1 MDVMAAFEKAVQA
14 DDAAGAAFIDAVVY
28 DFMAD
33 QGELVRKEITELY
46 AVWALD
52 RVQVAKRALG
62 RKYVTAAVEGERPSS
77 DINKATEWLNGIEKF
92 VYHAAISKG
101 EYWDIDGEQVFST
114 QPRDALGRFGR
125 GISQDAEVTMLE
137 MTGDPDRMSPTVRGA
152 FDDNNKPLPN
162 ITDKDKALV
171 ERHQGQWE
179 EATRIVSQFSRDFEG
194 KTSGVG
200 VAMTLSDDKTGV
212 MRQIVFPL
220 SDMAEEGGASGTP
233 RGRLR
238 NFKEERPRLSERILT
253 VELIPSRKATA
264 EESARV
270 AMFNTL
276 GGIGGPALASLANV
290 DNDRANTLR
299 NSLKMPTTQRDRDE
313 QKGGLLGRF
322 FNMIGAGGSVLEQVT
337 GAEKLG
343 EAARFVGTLGPQ
355 AQTVL
360 GPYVQQAAYR
370 YRGTEV
376 TPDPGIM
383 RMADANK
390 IREYWVG
397 NPALPNPAGGRPIRD
412 ASSGRA
418 ASVIRGGVMSE
429 DQLAMQVRA
438 DQASA
443 YLQTHLPDDP
453 MLARLSEESGQV
465 LPSRGVLFN
474 NKGEGI
480 TEAVGF
486 TDDHYLPFDLKNL
499 GELRGGQYVR
509 TRVNGGLTGEDIYA
523 AVTMGARQVQVVSGS
538 GVFTLEMQPDFRGA
552 RSMSD
557 KARSMH
563 DRYLKILDAVENSGL
578 YLEDVSGARQDEL
591 RREAAAEARYGGDA
605 KKIFESKLADERASM
620 NSIDSDVVAQ
630 IERNALMAVEP
641 RTMFSTVIAADLAAA
656 KKENEKAVYALK
668 GKQRRNYDD
677 TFQEMYDQ
685 AVAAKTNK
693 LRLNGQGYKV
703 ALQTLQAQFPHFI
716 RRVDSRTLNELPGVE
731 DRAQVGRT
739 RMFAED
745 RGYVE
750 PGALRAKPI
759 RAGFIGNGSV
769 VLQQKRKPKEPESTT
784 TTETTDS
791 SAPTTSS
798 GVTPPADNQNPGDAV
813 TEAASVPYTD
823 SGMGAQAAQTRDM
836 RVKALKAQIH
846 DSFKDFR
853 AIQPGM
859 RAELPVDEY
868 NPALSD
874 EDVAFWLLANMS
886 SDAVDAVLTNPGR
899 STRAIQALSNE
910 DAVRSAVSR
919 GYQPLGGQDGVATLL
934 VNPGGE
940 TTLEGVAAYVVEES
954 AKIGEMAALF
964 APLVVPSGDPATAAW
979 HTGVSA
985 QALDEI
991 KNIGDK
997 ESFNTY
1003 AGKNPEIYDQA
1014 VSLALTKSGAHTR
1027 IGTIGRVVS
1036 ERIEALKA
1044 VADGQRKYA
1053 ATDPVKDKAIRTNV
1067 GTFVSAKDWAKS
1079 GLPGAHSIAS
1089 LTAAQPQQAA
1099 MDQQRAWALAVT
1111 GRAIEA
1117 EGGDVFPKDEA
1128 RLLKPRVSKA
1138 TRVLDWEDP
1147 RSVAMRDR
1155 ISKGLPPVPLMR

>member
-1 MDVMAAFEKAVQA
+1 MDVMVAFAKAVDA
-14 DDAAGAAFIDAVVY
+14 DDAAGAAFIDAVIY

-33 QGELVRKEITELY
+33 QGELVRKELTELY
-46 AVWALD
+46 SVWALD

-62 RKYVTAAVEGERPSS
+62 RRYVSATVEGGELPE
-77 DINKATEWLNGIEKF
+77 DIHKAAEWLNGIEKF

-101 EYWDIDGEQVFST
+101 EYWNIDGAQVFSD
-114 QPRDALGRFGR
+114 QPRDARGRFGR
-125 GISQDAEVTMLE
+125 GINQNAKVRMVELA
-137 MTGDPDRMSPTVRGA
+137 GDPERMSPTVRGA
-152 FDDNNKPLPN
+152 FDDNNKPN
-162 ITDKDKALV
+162 ADMTEGDKALV

-179 EATRIVSQFSRDFEG
+179 EAQRITNEFARDFNG

-200 VAMTLSDDKTGV
+200 VAMTLSDDETGAV
-212 MRQIVFPL
+212 RQIVFPL
-220 SDMAEEGGASGTP
+220 ADMADDGGDSGTP

-238 NFKEERPRLSERILT
+238 NFKAERPRLSERILQ
-253 VELIPSRKATA
+253 VELIPSRSATP

-276 GGIGGPALASLANV
+276 GGIGGPAMASLANV
-290 DNDRANTLR
+290 DGPRASALR
-299 NSLKMPTTQRDRDE
+299 ESLKMPTNQRARDE

-322 FNMIGAGGSVLEQVT
+322 FNMIGAGGSVLEQVI

-343 EAARFVGTLGPQ
+343 QAARFVGTLGPQ

-383 RMADANK
+383 RMADESK

-418 ASVIRGGVMSE
+418 AQVIPGGTMTP
-429 DQLAMQVRA
+429 DQLAMQVQA
-438 DQASA
+438 DQVSA
-443 YLQTHLPDDP
+443 YLQTTLPSDP
-453 MLARLSEESGQV
+453 ILARLSEESGQV

-480 TEAVGF
+480 SEAIGF

-499 GELRGGQYVR
+499 GELRGGHYAR

-591 RREAAAEARYGGDA
+591 RREAAQEAKFGGNSDDIFAA
-605 KKIFESKLADERASM
+605 KLNDERAKM
-620 NSIDSDVVAQ
+620 NSIDTAEVMQ
-630 IERNALMAVEP
+630 IERNAITAVAP
-641 RTMFSTVIAADLAAA
+641 RALFSTTIAGDVDAA
-656 KKENEKAVYALK
+656 KKENEAIIYGLK

-685 AVAAKTNK
+685 AVAGKANK
-693 LRLNGQGYKV
+693 LRLNAQGYKV

-716 RRVDSRTLNELPGVE
+716 RRVDSRTLNQLPGVE
-731 DRAQVGRT
+731 NRAQTGMT
-739 RMFAED
+739 RQFATD

-759 RAGFIGNGSV
+759 RAGFWGNGSV
-769 VLQQKRKPKEPESTT
+769 DLQQKRKREDPVAATT
-784 TTETTDS
+784 TTDD
-791 SAPTTSS
+791 
-798 GVTPPADNQNPGDAV
+798 TPPASTGGATDAP
-813 TEAASVPYTD
+813 AATTTDAPAAAYTA
-823 SGMGAQAAQTRDM
+823 SGIGAKGAARRDM
-836 RVKALKAQIH
+836 EVAAMKSQIH
-846 DSFKDFR
+846 EAFKDFR
-853 AIQPGM
+853 AVQPGM
-859 RAELPVDEY
+859 KAELPVDEY
-868 NPALSD
+868 NPSKSD

-886 SDAVDAVLTNPGR
+886 DDAVDAVLTDPAQNG
-899 STRAIQALSNE
+899 RAIEALSNE
-910 DAVRSAVSR
+910 DAVRSAVAR
-919 GYQPLGGQDGVATLL
+919 AYQPIGGPDGVATLL

-954 AKIGEMAALF
+954 AKIAEMAAMF
-964 APLVVPSGDPATAAW
+964 APLVTAPNDPAEAAW
-979 HTGVSA
+979 HTGVA
-985 QALDEI
+985 ALALPEI
-991 KNIGDK
+991 ANIGDK
-997 ESFNTY
+997 ASFESY
-1003 AGKNPEIYDQA
+1003 AGKNPEVYDRA
-1014 VSLALTKSGAHTR
+1014 VSLALTKTGKHTR
-1027 IGTIGRVVS
+1027 IGRMSKIAS

-1044 VADGQRKYA
+1044 VADGQRKYGTE
-1053 ATDPVKDKAIRTNV
+1053 TDRALKQDVTN
-1067 GTFVSAKDWAKS
+1067 FVSAKAWAAS
-1079 GLPGAHSIAS
+1079 GLPGAHTITS
-1089 LTAAQPQQAA
+1089 LTASAPQKAA
-1099 MDQQRAWALAVT
+1099 LDEQKAWSLAVT
-1111 GRAIEA
+1111 GRAIEVRD
-1117 EGGDVFPKDEA
+1117 GGDVFPKAEA

-1138 TRVLDWEDP
+1138 ARVLDWEDP
-1147 RSVAMRDR
+1147 KAVAMRDR
-1155 ISKGLPPVPLMR
+1155 ISKGLPPVPSMR